1 MAIYFSGNFTYTG
14 IIIIYV
20 PDMGILPT
28 RLASHVFT
36 EIFLFLKVLE
46 RLQGR
51 CHGTFNK
58 LFIFFFSIG

>member
-1 MAIYFSGNFTYTG
+1 
-14 IIIIYV
+14 
-20 PDMGILPT
+20 MGILPT

-58 LFIFFFSIG
+58 LFIFFLELDKKVSISFYCFLEGTVTNPAI